1 MQPMTGSNAADLLV
15 KPGREGGVRGEVNSE
30 AFWQKKV
37 EDVAADEV
45 FFHSYFNQAG
55 NKRRKMSEK
64 KSKKVEAEQDESDEE
79 GEEEIW
85 KAITASKPEVEG
97 YDEDDDLSMGDLE
110 SAYSDS
116 DDGSE
121 SGIDLG
127 GDGNGANAPADGEDF
142 LADEIS
148 DAQDMDEMPNFESED
163 DALLDDDDDLPEDF
177 EIPEEEPEEEM
188 SKNKKKRKERK
199 KLKQLPTFA
208 SAEDYAKL
216 LGDDD
221 DEDM

>member
-1 MQPMTGSNAADLLV
+1 MAGSNAADLLV
-15 KPGREGGVRGEVNSE
+15 KPSREGGVRGEVNSE
-30 AFWQKKV
+30 VFWQKKV

-55 NKRRKMSEK
+55 NKRRNILEK
-64 KSKKVEAEQDESDEE
+64 KSKKVEAEHDESDED

-97 YDEDDDLSMGDLE
+97 PDEDDDLSMGDLE
-110 SAYSDS
+110 SAYSS
-116 DDGSE
+116 SGDGSE
-121 SGIDLG
+121 AGIDLG
-127 GDGNGANAPADGEDF
+127 GDDNVADEAPEGEDL
-142 LADEIS
+142 LANEIS
-148 DAQDMDEMPNFESED
+148 DAEDMDDMPDFESED
-163 DALLDDDDDLPEDF
+163 DALLGDEDDLPEGL
-177 EIPEEEPEEEM
+177 EVPEEEPEEEM

-221 DEDM
+221 DEGM